1 MNASLRDWLK
11 APDFDL
17 FTNYEKF
24 MISNPKADVHL
35 IDPRS
40 LWNLWKVL
48 QDFAN
53 IPIVKNIP
61 SSGFIGIAIL
71 LPVCSELDIVEYI
84 PSTRLNGRCHY
95 YSEEVTIPETFHS
108 YIKNFAFFSDQP
120 TMHFWSLA
128 SLSNREIVCS
138 QHELRR

>member
-24 MISNPKADVHL
+24 MINNPKADVHL

-71 LPVCSELDIVEYI
+71 LPICSELDIVEYI

-95 YSEEVTIPETFHS
+95 YSDEVRKIVPLFS
-108 YIKNFAFFSDQP
+108 SAFF
-120 TMHFWSLA
+120 
-128 SLSNREIVCS
+128 
-138 QHELRR
+138 